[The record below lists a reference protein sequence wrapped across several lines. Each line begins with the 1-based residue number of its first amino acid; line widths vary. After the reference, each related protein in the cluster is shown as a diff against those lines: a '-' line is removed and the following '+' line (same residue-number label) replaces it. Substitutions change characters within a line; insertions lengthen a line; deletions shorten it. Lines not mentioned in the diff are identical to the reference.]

1 MAGVLQTGCFL
12 CYLEDRFLY
21 YDAYYSY
28 CKIYVTVLTATVLT
42 VCIGPVTFHLVCRP
56 ANTFSRQADMAPVLT
71 SVETDKFCPC
81 LMELNPGYFNV
92 FLFFLIDL

>member
-1 MAGVLQTGCFL
+1 LLLETPVRIDVAGVLQTGCFL

-42 VCIGPVTFHLVCRP
+42 VFMYRTGYISSG
-56 ANTFSRQADMAPVLT
+56 T
-71 SVETDKFCPC
+71 SSC
-81 LMELNPGYFNV
+81 
-92 FLFFLIDL
+92 